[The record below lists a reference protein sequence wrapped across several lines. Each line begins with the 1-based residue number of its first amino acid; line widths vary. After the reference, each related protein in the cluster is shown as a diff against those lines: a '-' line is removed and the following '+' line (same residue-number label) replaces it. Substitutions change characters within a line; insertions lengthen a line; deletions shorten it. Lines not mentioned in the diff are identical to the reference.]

1 MGTRT
6 LLLTLLSMLYG
17 CSRTN
22 ECGAETE
29 DFSMREPLSEDEW
42 AQVQAD
48 WGDPETEE
56 AACNWA
62 CASAYERLTG
72 WELQEIERCL
82 LDVESSGDTAD
93 PVYSPSVVCSATGAE
108 FLCD

>member
-1 MGTRT
+1 MAIRY
-6 LLLTLLSMLYG
+6 LLLAVLTALCG

-22 ECGAETE
+22 DCGAETE
-29 DFSMREPLSEDEW
+29 EFSMREPLTEDEW
-42 AQVQAD
+42 AQVQDA

-62 CASAYERLTG
+62 CASAYERLMG